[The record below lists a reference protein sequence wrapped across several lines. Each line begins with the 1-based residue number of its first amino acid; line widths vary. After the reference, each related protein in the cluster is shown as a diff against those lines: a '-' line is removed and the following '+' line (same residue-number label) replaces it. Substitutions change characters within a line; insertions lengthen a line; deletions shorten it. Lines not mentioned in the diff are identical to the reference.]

1 MKNLAILAAIIAIAV
16 FVDWDELLGKFQ
28 SEPSGPPVLELNSLT
43 CNVMQGEGHTSGLSR
58 PRHAAVSGS
67 VTNIGEKPLKVTAKI
82 KYLWQDK
89 TLEMSGKRTTRVNPY
104 PLEPD
109 ETGTFSYTQYDV
121 PEEIDCVM
129 SFEDTMTGSPIPFR
143 GQLKASSY

>member
-1 MKNLAILAAIIAIAV
+1 MKNLLILAAIIALAV
-16 FVDWDELLGKFQ
+16 FVDWDALLSKFQ
-28 SEPSGPPVLELNSLT
+28 SGPSGPPVLEVNSLT

-67 VTNIGEKPLKVTAKI
+67 VTNISEKPLKVTAKI

-109 ETGTFSYTQYDV
+109 ETGTFSHTQYDV

>member
-1 MKNLAILAAIIAIAV
+1 MKNLVIVAAVIAIAV

-28 SEPSGPPVLELNSLT
+28 SEASGPPVLEVNSLS
-43 CNVMQGEGHTSGLSR
+43 CNVIQGEAHTSSLSR
-58 PRHAAVSGS
+58 PRHAEVTGS
-67 VTNIGEKPLKVTAKI
+67 VTNISEKPLKVTAKI

-89 TLEMSGKRTTRVNPY
+89 TLEISGKRTTRVNPY

-109 ETGTFSYTQYDV
+109 ESGTFSYTQYDV

-129 SFEDTMTGSPIPFR
+129 SFEDTMTGSPIAFR